1 MTEGSTRA
9 QFQPFSADLIPGA
22 ADVLA
27 ARQERHRAALP
38 QVPVGDP
45 RASLHALWQIEG
57 VSGVAA
63 LRDGRVAAFVLAQVG
78 DRRHFGH
85 SAWVMHAG
93 HASEDGE
100 LLRDVYAAAAQ
111 GWVEA
116 GAERH
121 YVLVPAFYEALAPW
135 YRLGFAHMH
144 VEALR
149 PSGGFETAT
158 PAGVTIRP
166 GTRAD
171 LEIAEEIDLEIF
183 KIQARSP
190 SFTRLPL
197 DREARRAD
205 WFETDLKEEG
215 LRYLVAEAG
224 GELLGHTIIFRHEP
238 ALGFPENAAT
248 LASTAVLEDRRGE
261 GIGLAL
267 VAAILRLAAEAGY
280 EHIVT
285 NWRMTN
291 LSASRFWPARG
302 FQPIYHRLQRT
313 IGTG

>member
-1 MTEGSTRA
+1 M
-9 QFQPFSADLIPGA
+9 
-22 ADVLA
+22 
-27 ARQERHRAALP
+27 
-38 QVPVGDP
+38 GDP
-45 RASLHALWQIEG
+45 RASLEALWRKEG

-78 DRRHFGH
+78 DRRHFGQ
-85 SAWVMHAG
+85 SAWVLHAG
-93 HASEDGE
+93 HAAEEGE

-116 GAERH
+116 DVERH
-121 YVLVPAFYEALAPW
+121 YVLVPAFDEALAPW

-149 PSGGFETAT
+149 PGGGFTAAT

-183 KIQARSP
+183 RIQERSP
-190 SFTRLPL
+190 SFARLSL

-205 WFETDLKEEG
+205 WFEIDLKEEG
-215 LRYLVAEAG
+215 LYYLVAEVG
-224 GELLGHTIIFRHEP
+224 GELVGHTIIFRHEP

-248 LASTAVLEDRRGE
+248 LASTAVLEGRRGR
-261 GIGLAL
+261 GIGLAI
-267 VAAILRLAAEAGY
+267 VAAILGLAAEAGY
-280 EHIVT
+280 EHVVT

-291 LSASRFWPARG
+291 LAASRFWPARG
-302 FQPIYHRLQRT
+302 FRPIYHRLYRT
-313 IGTG
+313 VGAD

>member
-1 MTEGSTRA
+1 MNPFKIE
-9 QFQPFSADLIPGA
+9 PFSDEHLAGA
-22 ADVLA
+22 AELLA

-45 RASLHALWQIEG
+45 RASLEALWRMEG

-78 DRRHFGH
+78 DRRHFGQ
-85 SAWVMHAG
+85 SAWVLHAG
-93 HASEDGE
+93 HAAEEGE

-116 GAERH
+116 GVERH
-121 YVLVPAFYEALAPW
+121 YVLVPAFEEALAPW

-149 PSGGFETAT
+149 ASGGFATAT

-183 KIQARSP
+183 RIHERSP
-190 SFTRLPL
+190 SFARLAL

-215 LRYLVAEAG
+215 LHYLVAEAG
-224 GELLGHTIIFRHEP
+224 GVLVGHTIIFRHEP

-248 LASTAVLEDRRGE
+248 LASTAVRESLRGR
-261 GIGLAL
+261 GIGAALA
-267 VAAILRLAAEAGY
+267 AEILRLAADAGY
-280 EHIVT
+280 RSVVT

-291 LSASRFWPARG
+291 LSASRFWPALG
-302 FQPIYHRLQRT
+302 FRPIYHRLHRT
-313 IGTG
+313 VGIG